1 MKRIGKRLNELD
13 TIYRSRP
20 LAKTVHLLLLTL
32 PWYFIKYCCVFALA
46 LVTMGIVDELN
57 D

>member
-1 MKRIGKRLNELD
+1 MKRIGKRLEELH

-20 LAKTVHLLLLTL
+20 LEKTVHLLLLTL